1 MPLTGTTS
9 TFIIDGAH
17 QMNPSASNALLKTLE
32 EPPDTSRFIL
42 IAPDRDS
49 LLPTVSSRCRVL
61 GFRPLSRAVMEELL
75 EAEGIEKKRA
85 SLLASMARGS
95 MERGLEYHR
104 EGTPERMAQEFAPL
118 SSLHESGPAQLLD
131 LAKRWGK
138 NRAEALKV
146 IEFMAQWYRDM
157 LVLGEGAPHTHLI
170 HSPHLDALHAHAR
183 KLGAGPISMA
193 LESIEDAR
201 EDLENNSNVELTMD
215 NLLLGLTHT
224 QSSRETTPGREVY

>member
-1 MPLTGTTS
+1 
-9 TFIIDGAH
+9 
-17 QMNPSASNALLKTLE
+17 
-32 EPPDTSRFIL
+32 
-42 IAPDRDS
+42 
-49 LLPTVSSRCRVL
+49 
-61 GFRPLSRAVMEELL
+61 
-75 EAEGIEKKRA
+75 
-85 SLLASMARGS
+85 